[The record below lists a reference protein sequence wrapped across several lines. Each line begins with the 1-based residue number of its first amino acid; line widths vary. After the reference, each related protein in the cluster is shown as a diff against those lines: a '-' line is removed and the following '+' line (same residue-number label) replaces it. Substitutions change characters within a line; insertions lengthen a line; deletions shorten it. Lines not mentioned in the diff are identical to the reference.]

1 MYEVIKL
8 YLCEVFMEWVGLES
22 MQSILRNIIVLILY
36 FLQEKKVKFLNE
48 IIGVFVDEYIFFE
61 FDVEKVWCFYQK

>member
-61 FDVEKVWCFYQK
+61 KVWRFYQK